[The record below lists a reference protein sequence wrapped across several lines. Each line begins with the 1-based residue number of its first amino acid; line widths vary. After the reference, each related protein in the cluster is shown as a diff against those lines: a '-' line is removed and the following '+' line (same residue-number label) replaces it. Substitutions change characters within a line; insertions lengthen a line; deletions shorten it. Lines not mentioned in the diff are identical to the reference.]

1 MTREEV
7 LDLINEVVDAPEAL
21 NENTVISL
29 CEDIDS
35 LSLLSIFME
44 LKKLGTNCII
54 SDFIKCETIADVISL
69 AIEKQ

>member
-44 LKKLGTNCII
+44 LKK
-54 SDFIKCETIADVISL
+54 
-69 AIEKQ
+69 EKTY